1 MASTPANQEQLHP
14 QARGDRE
21 IVNSLLTGE
30 QTDYNFA
37 ELARL
42 LIRYRGFP
50 GAKDIQ
56 ADLEKVLQKWQLTEQ
71 QLYERTRQIHETAE
85 VYKGRGKK
93 GDQDDWS

>member
-1 MASTPANQEQLHP
+1 MASTSANQEQQHP

-21 IVNSLLTGE
+21 IVNSLLVGE

-56 ADLEKVLQKWQLTEQ
+56 ADLEKVLQKWQLTEA
-71 QLYERTRQIHETAE
+71 QLYEKTRQIHDAGE
-85 VYKGRGKK
+85 VYRGKGKK